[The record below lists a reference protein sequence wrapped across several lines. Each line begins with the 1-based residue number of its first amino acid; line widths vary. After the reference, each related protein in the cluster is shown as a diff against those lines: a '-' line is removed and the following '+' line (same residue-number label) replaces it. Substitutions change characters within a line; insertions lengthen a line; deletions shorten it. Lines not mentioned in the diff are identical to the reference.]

1 MLNGI
6 YNNENISNNANYV
19 SRENNIAQVSDA
31 QKKYATSPFKN
42 SHFIDEMQISSEAL
56 NMYQKEMDIKKF
68 ANLALSDENDS
79 SHLDLIDKA
88 FSNGALS
95 PFTDDN
101 LEDLLNNQRLWDDI
115 NG

>member
-6 YNNENISNNANYV
+6 YNNDTLSNSNYI
-19 SRENNIAQVSDA
+19 SRESNIAQISDA

-42 SHFIDEMQISSEAL
+42 SHFVDEMQISSEAL
-56 NMYQKEMDIKKF
+56 TLYQKEQDIKKF
-68 ANLALSDENDS
+68 ASLALSDENDN
-79 SHLDLIDKA
+79 SHIALMDKA

-101 LEDLLNNQRLWDDI
+101 LEDLLNNQKLWDDI

>member
-6 YNNENISNNANYV
+6 YNNDNVSNNSYI
-19 SRENNIAQVSDA
+19 SKENNIAQISDA

-42 SHFIDEMQISSEAL
+42 SHFVDEMQISSEAL
-56 NMYQKEMDIKKF
+56 TLYQKEMDVKKF
-68 ANLALSDENDS
+68 ANLALSDEQDN
-79 SHLDLIDKA
+79 SHLELIDKA
-88 FSNGALS
+88 FSSGALS

-101 LEDLLNNQRLWDDI
+101 LEDLLNNQKLWDDI